1 MQAEQ
6 YKLRYSN
13 KHIPFHCYHHLK
25 LNMKNILKI
34 MFDFCETTTIHGL
47 AYLTK
52 DKSKSTRF
60 IWFVVVVTASTFAG
74 YFLYETVNGYNT
86 NFTSTTIKTKSI
98 QDYPFPAVTFHSGD
112 FNSEKDFERTFL
124 NQFQLTRYI
133 YENGH
138 PKELENNKV
147 FFDLFYWLGSMK
159 DDLFDG
165 IAKYLIKEKKFIH
178 SKGRIFKNEVCGIMA
193 LKKVKDISLRKN
205 IYKIY
210 FENFVKGRFKNKK
223 TENI

>member
-1 MQAEQ
+1 
-6 YKLRYSN
+6 
-13 KHIPFHCYHHLK
+13 
-25 LNMKNILKI
+25 
-34 MFDFCETTTIHGL
+34 MFDFFETTTIHGL

-52 DKSKSTRF
+52 DKSRSTRF

-112 FNSEKDFERTFL
+112 YSSEKDFARTFL

-133 YENGH
+133 NKKS
-138 PKELENNKV
+138 PPNELEDNKV
-147 FFDLFYWLGSMK
+147 FLDLFYWLGSMK

-165 IAKYLIKEKKFIH
+165 IVKYLVKEKKFIH
-178 SKGRIFKNEVCGIMA
+178 SKGRIFKNEVCGMMT
-193 LKKVKDISLRKN
+193 LKKLKDISLTKT

-210 FENFVKGRFKNKK
+210 FDNLFKERSKKKNRKYSRVPAMIYPRF
-223 TENI
+223 T